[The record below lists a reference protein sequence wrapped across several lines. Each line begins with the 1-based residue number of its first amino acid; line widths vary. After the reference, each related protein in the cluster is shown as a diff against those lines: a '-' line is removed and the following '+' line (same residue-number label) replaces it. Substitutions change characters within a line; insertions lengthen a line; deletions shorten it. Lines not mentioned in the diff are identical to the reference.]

1 MTNVKYSVG
10 IVGCGWLGIALA
22 EKLIAHEHTVI
33 GTTRADDKLQKLSQS
48 KIIAEKLEFPPT
60 DVDVDA
66 LAVFQC
72 STLVIAITPGIRQ
85 GRKDYADNIKAIV
98 LHAQRQGVEH
108 IVLLNSTAIYQGLN
122 GYVDETANLRL
133 DDPKVALLK
142 QAEEYVENYCGRYS
156 IFRLSGLVGPGR
168 HPGNFFANKR
178 TLTEPN
184 AFVNLIHQQD
194 VVNSLFEF
202 ITQTKPSGIYNVSS
216 SMEVSKGHFYNM
228 AAYALG
234 KEIGSYDNEPSKE
247 SGKLIVTNKLH
258 ANLEM
263 PFKFDDIVSW
273 MMTNQA

>member
-1 MTNVKYSVG
+1 MTNGMSSVG
-10 IVGCGWLGIALA
+10 IIGCGWLGNALA
-22 EKLIAHEHTVI
+22 NQLIAHDHVVI
-33 GTTRADDKLQKLSQS
+33 GTTRSEDKLQKLSQL
-48 KIIAEKLEFPPT
+48 KIIAEKLEFPLSG
-60 DVDVDA
+60 VDIDT
-66 LAVFQC
+66 LAVFNC
-72 STLVIAITPGIRQ
+72 NTLVIAITPGIRQ
-85 GRKDYADNIKAIV
+85 GRIDYADNIKTIV
-98 LHAQRQGVEH
+98 GHAQRHGVEH

-122 GYVDETANLRL
+122 GYVDEAATLLL

-142 QAEEYVENYCGRYS
+142 QAEQYVENYCGRYS

-168 HPGNFFANKR
+168 HPGNFFNSNR
-178 TLTEPN
+178 LLTQPN

-202 ITQTKPSGIYNVSS
+202 ITQTKPSEIYNASS

-234 KEIGSYDNEPSKE
+234 KEASLYDNEPSKE
-247 SGKLIVTNKLH
+247 SGKLIVTDKLH

-273 MMTNQA
+273 MMTNKA